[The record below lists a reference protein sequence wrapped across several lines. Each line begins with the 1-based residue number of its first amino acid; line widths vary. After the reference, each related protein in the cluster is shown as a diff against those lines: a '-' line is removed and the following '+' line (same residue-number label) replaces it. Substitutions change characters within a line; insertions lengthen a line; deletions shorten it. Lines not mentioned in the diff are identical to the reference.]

1 MRRQKPLRLTLFSLA
16 VPATAA
22 LLWLGG
28 IALQQAVQAGNA
40 DALLMAWVLAFVVG
54 LPVLLAILSLA
65 AAFLRYGSRH
75 PIVPHTGV
83 KIPGAGQ

>member
-1 MRRQKPLRLTLFSLA
+1 MRRPKPFRLTLFSLA

-22 LLWLGG
+22 MLWLAG
-28 IALQQAVQAGNA
+28 IALEHAFQAGNP

-54 LPVLLAILSLA
+54 LPLLLATLSLA

-75 PIVPHTGV
+75 GIIPHAGG